1 MRVTI
6 EHTMGPGDAEALLR
20 LYRASIAPLDE
31 VAAGVQSFPDDDFI
45 EQLRNESVLKLVGR
59 DRMGRPQALCLV
71 ATDLSDVPWVSSAFF
86 AARFP
91 EHYER
96 GVIYYIASVVV
107 QPDEQGAG
115 WAYALMKEVARLVGE
130 SGGIAAFDC
139 CSYTNDV
146 IPKLALRVATRFG
159 DVEPLE
165 IDAQR
170 FYAYVVHGVRREA
183 FAEAD
188 AAELE
193 IELREHEEA
202 EEEIEIDL
210 VAREQQEDE
219 AARGPGRSGE
229 SGSAP

>member
-6 EHTMGPGDAEALLR
+6 ERTMGPGDAEALLG

-31 VAAGVQSFPDDDFI
+31 VAAGVQSFADDDFL

-59 DRMGRPQALCLV
+59 DRRGRPEALCLI
-71 ATDLSDVPWVSSAFF
+71 ATDLSDVPWISSAFF

-91 EHYER
+91 EQYER

-107 QPDEQGAG
+107 QPDNQGAG
-115 WAYALMKEVARLVGE
+115 WAYALMKEVTRVVAE
-130 SGGIAAFDC
+130 SDGIAAFDC
-139 CSYTNDV
+139 CSYNNDV
-146 IPKLALRVATRFG
+146 IPELALRVANRFG

-165 IDAQR
+165 VDAQR

-183 FAEAD
+183 FAAAD
-188 AAELE
+188 AAERE

-210 VAREQQEDE
+210 VAREHAEDE
-219 AARGPGRSGE
+219 AARGPRRSGE
-229 SGSAP
+229 SGSVP